1 MAKKLVTDLQ
11 VAGKKVIVRVDF
23 NVPHKGDTI
32 TDDNRIVAAL
42 PTIKYLLEN
51 NAKVILLSHLG
62 KIDYKKS
69 EEEIEAAKKKNNM
82 DIVAKRLQEHLPNN
96 KVIFVNATRGAEL
109 EDAVNNMKEGEV
121 VLMQNTRYEKGESK
135 NDPDLGAYW
144 ASLGDLFVEDAFGS
158 VHRAHASTVGI
169 PTHLPSAAG
178 FLVEK
183 ELKFLGDAVENP
195 VRPFVGIL
203 GGAKVADKL
212 KVINNLLE
220 KCDTL
225 IIGGG
230 MAYTFLKAQGKEIG
244 SSLVDDEKI
253 DYCREMIEKAK
264 ASVQRYES
272 QLDLV
277 KNNREYDTLTK
288 EIEFQNLEIELCTK
302 RISEANVRVE
312 ERAEDLKH
320 AQEQIEDRRQA
331 LEEKKNELDE
341 IMEETRAAEDELK
354 EKAKTLEVKIEPR
367 LLTSFKRIRKN
378 VRNGLG
384 IVYVQRDAC
393 GGCFNKIPPQRQ
405 LDIKMHKKIIVCE
418 YCGRILIDP
427 ELAGVKLDKPA
438 TDDKPKRK
446 RSIRRKSAEED
457 EA

>member
-23 NVPHKGDTI
+23 NVPHKGDQI

-69 EEEIEAAKKKNNM
+69 EEEIEAAKKKNDM
-82 DIVAKRLQEHLPNN
+82 SIVAKKLQEYLPDN

-109 EDAVNNMKEGEV
+109 ENAVNGMKEGEV

-135 NDPDLGAYW
+135 NDEELGKYW

-169 PTHLPSAAG
+169 PSVLPSAAG

-244 SSLVDDEKI
+244 KSLVDDEKL
-253 DYCREMIEKAK
+253 DYCKEM
-264 ASVQRYES
+264 
-272 QLDLV
+272 L
-277 KNNREYDTLTK
+277 
-288 EIEFQNLEIELCTK
+288 
-302 RISEANVRVE
+302 
-312 ERAEDLKH
+312 
-320 AQEQIEDRRQA
+320 
-331 LEEKKNELDE
+331 
-341 IMEETRAAEDELK
+341 
-354 EKAKTLEVKIEPR
+354 EKAKTLGKELLLPIDTVIADSFPDPIDGEIATEVVAVDAIPADKEGLDIGPKTAELFAEKVKAAKTVVWNGPMGVFENPI
-367 LLTSFKRIRKN
+367 LAKGTNEVAKALAETQGTTIIGGGDSAAAIKQLGYADKVSHVSTGGGASLEFLEG
-378 VRNGLG
+378 NGLPG
-384 IVYVQRDAC
+384 V
-393 GGCFNKIPPQRQ
+393 
-405 LDIKMHKKIIVCE
+405 DIINEK
-418 YCGRILIDP
+418 
-427 ELAGVKLDKPA
+427 
-438 TDDKPKRK
+438 
-446 RSIRRKSAEED
+446 
-457 EA
+457 

>member
-264 ASVQRYES
+264 ANGKELLLPCDTVVAASFPDPIDAPIETEVVSSDAIPADKQG
-272 QLDLV
+272 LDIGPATAKLFADKV
-277 KNNREYDTLTK
+277 K
-288 EIEFQNLEIELCTK
+288 
-302 RISEANVRVE
+302 A
-312 ERAEDLKH
+312 
-320 AQEQIEDRRQA
+320 
-331 LEEKKNELDE
+331 
-341 IMEETRAAEDELK
+341 
-354 EKAKTLEVKIEPR
+354 AKTVVWNGPMGVFENPVAKALAECEGTTIIGGGDSAAAIKQLGYADKVSHVSTGGGASLEFLEG
-367 LLTSFKRIRKN
+367 
-378 VRNGLG
+378 NGLPG
-384 IVYVQRDAC
+384 V
-393 GGCFNKIPPQRQ
+393 
-405 LDIKMHKKIIVCE
+405 DIINEK
-418 YCGRILIDP
+418 
-427 ELAGVKLDKPA
+427 
-438 TDDKPKRK
+438 
-446 RSIRRKSAEED
+446 
-457 EA
+457 

>member
-135 NDPDLGAYW
+135 NDPDFGAYW

-264 ASVQRYES
+264 ANGKELLLPCDTVVAASFPDPIDAPIETEVVSSDAIPADKQG
-272 QLDLV
+272 LDIGPATAKLFADKV
-277 KNNREYDTLTK
+277 K
-288 EIEFQNLEIELCTK
+288 
-302 RISEANVRVE
+302 A
-312 ERAEDLKH
+312 
-320 AQEQIEDRRQA
+320 
-331 LEEKKNELDE
+331 
-341 IMEETRAAEDELK
+341 
-354 EKAKTLEVKIEPR
+354 AKTVVWNGPMGVFENPVLAVGTNEVAKALAECEGTTIIGGGDSAAAIKQLGYADKVSHVSTGGGASLEFLEG
-367 LLTSFKRIRKN
+367 
-378 VRNGLG
+378 NGLPG
-384 IVYVQRDAC
+384 V
-393 GGCFNKIPPQRQ
+393 
-405 LDIKMHKKIIVCE
+405 DIINEK
-418 YCGRILIDP
+418 
-427 ELAGVKLDKPA
+427 
-438 TDDKPKRK
+438 
-446 RSIRRKSAEED
+446 
-457 EA
+457 

>member
-212 KVINNLLE
+212 KVIDNLLE

-264 ASVQRYES
+264 ANGKELLLPCDTVVAASFPDPIDAPIETEVVSADAIPADKQG
-272 QLDLV
+272 LDIGPATAKLFADKV
-277 KNNREYDTLTK
+277 K
-288 EIEFQNLEIELCTK
+288 
-302 RISEANVRVE
+302 A
-312 ERAEDLKH
+312 
-320 AQEQIEDRRQA
+320 
-331 LEEKKNELDE
+331 
-341 IMEETRAAEDELK
+341 
-354 EKAKTLEVKIEPR
+354 AKTVVWNGPMGVFENPVLAVGTNEVAKALAECEGTTIIGGGDSAAAIKQLGYADKVSHVSTGGGASLEFLEG
-367 LLTSFKRIRKN
+367 
-378 VRNGLG
+378 NGLPG
-384 IVYVQRDAC
+384 V
-393 GGCFNKIPPQRQ
+393 
-405 LDIKMHKKIIVCE
+405 DIINEK
-418 YCGRILIDP
+418 
-427 ELAGVKLDKPA
+427 
-438 TDDKPKRK
+438 
-446 RSIRRKSAEED
+446 
-457 EA
+457 

>member
-23 NVPHKGDTI
+23 NVPHKGDVI

-42 PTIKYLLEN
+42 PTIRYLLEN

-62 KIDYKKS
+62 KVDYKKS
-69 EEEIEAAKKKNNM
+69 EEEIEAAKKKNDM
-82 DIVAKRLQEHLPNN
+82 VIVAKKLQEYLPDN

-109 EDAVNNMKEGEV
+109 ENAVAEMKEGEV

-135 NDPDLGAYW
+135 NDEELGKYW

-244 SSLVDDEKI
+244 ESLVDDEKL
-253 DYCREMIEKAK
+253 DYCKEMLEKAK
-264 ASVQRYES
+264 ELGKELLLPVDTVVADNFPDPIDGEIATEVVDVDAIPADKQG
-272 QLDLV
+272 LDIGPKTSALFAEKV
-277 KNNREYDTLTK
+277 K
-288 EIEFQNLEIELCTK
+288 
-302 RISEANVRVE
+302 A
-312 ERAEDLKH
+312 
-320 AQEQIEDRRQA
+320 
-331 LEEKKNELDE
+331 
-341 IMEETRAAEDELK
+341 
-354 EKAKTLEVKIEPR
+354 AKTVVWNGPMGVFENPTLAKGTNEVAKALAECDGTTIIGGGDSAAAIKQLGYADKVSHVSTGGGASLEFLEG
-367 LLTSFKRIRKN
+367 
-378 VRNGLG
+378 NGLPG
-384 IVYVQRDAC
+384 V
-393 GGCFNKIPPQRQ
+393 
-405 LDIKMHKKIIVCE
+405 DIINEK
-418 YCGRILIDP
+418 
-427 ELAGVKLDKPA
+427 
-438 TDDKPKRK
+438 
-446 RSIRRKSAEED
+446 
-457 EA
+457 

>member
-135 NDPDLGAYW
+135 NDPELGAYW

-264 ASVQRYES
+264 ANGKELLLPCDTVVAASFPDPIDAPIETEVVSSDAIPADKQG
-272 QLDLV
+272 LDIGPATAKLFADKV
-277 KNNREYDTLTK
+277 K
-288 EIEFQNLEIELCTK
+288 
-302 RISEANVRVE
+302 A
-312 ERAEDLKH
+312 
-320 AQEQIEDRRQA
+320 
-331 LEEKKNELDE
+331 
-341 IMEETRAAEDELK
+341 
-354 EKAKTLEVKIEPR
+354 AKTVVWNGPMGVFENPILAVGTNEVAKALAECEGTTIIGGGDSAAAIKQLGYADKVSHVSTGGGASLEFLEG
-367 LLTSFKRIRKN
+367 
-378 VRNGLG
+378 NGLPG
-384 IVYVQRDAC
+384 V
-393 GGCFNKIPPQRQ
+393 
-405 LDIKMHKKIIVCE
+405 DIINEK
-418 YCGRILIDP
+418 
-427 ELAGVKLDKPA
+427 
-438 TDDKPKRK
+438 
-446 RSIRRKSAEED
+446 
-457 EA
+457 

>member
-11 VAGKKVIVRVDF
+11 VPGKKVIVRVDF
-23 NVPHKGDTI
+23 NVPHKGDVV

-62 KIDYKKS
+62 KVDYKKT
-69 EEEIEAAKKKNNM
+69 EEEIAEAKKKNNM
-82 DIVAKRLQEHLPNN
+82 VIVANKLREHLPGVN
-96 KVIFVNATRGAEL
+96 VIFVDATRGPAL
-109 EDAVNNMKEGEV
+109 EEAINNMKEGEI
-121 VLMQNTRYEKGESK
+121 VLLQNTRYEKGESK
-135 NDPDLGAYW
+135 NDEELGKYW

-212 KVINNLLE
+212 KVIDNLLE

-244 SSLVDDEKI
+244 ESLVDDEKL
-253 DYCREMIEKAK
+253 DYCKDM
-264 ASVQRYES
+264 
-272 QLDLV
+272 L
-277 KNNREYDTLTK
+277 
-288 EIEFQNLEIELCTK
+288 
-302 RISEANVRVE
+302 
-312 ERAEDLKH
+312 
-320 AQEQIEDRRQA
+320 
-331 LEEKKNELDE
+331 
-341 IMEETRAAEDELK
+341 
-354 EKAKTLEVKIEPR
+354 EKAKTLGKELLLPVDTVVADNFPDPIDGPIETEVVDVDHIPADKQGLDIGPETAKLFAEKVKDAKTVVWNGPMGVFENPT
-367 LLTSFKRIRKN
+367 LAKGTNAVAKALAECDGTTIIGGGDSAAAIKQLGFADK
-378 VRNGLG
+378 VSHVSTGGGASLEFLEGNGLPG
-384 IVYVQRDAC
+384 V
-393 GGCFNKIPPQRQ
+393 
-405 LDIKMHKKIIVCE
+405 DI
-418 YCGRILIDP
+418 ID
-427 ELAGVKLDKPA
+427 EK
-438 TDDKPKRK
+438 
-446 RSIRRKSAEED
+446 
-457 EA
+457 

>member
-212 KVINNLLE
+212 KVIDNLLE

-264 ASVQRYES
+264 ANGKELLLPCDTVVAASFPDPIDAPIETEVVSSDAIPADKQG
-272 QLDLV
+272 LDIGPATAKLFADKV
-277 KNNREYDTLTK
+277 K
-288 EIEFQNLEIELCTK
+288 
-302 RISEANVRVE
+302 A
-312 ERAEDLKH
+312 
-320 AQEQIEDRRQA
+320 
-331 LEEKKNELDE
+331 
-341 IMEETRAAEDELK
+341 
-354 EKAKTLEVKIEPR
+354 AKTVVWNGPMGVFENPILAVGTNEVAKALAECEGTTIIGGGDSAAAIKQLGYADKVSHVSTGGGASLEFLEG
-367 LLTSFKRIRKN
+367 
-378 VRNGLG
+378 NGLPG
-384 IVYVQRDAC
+384 V
-393 GGCFNKIPPQRQ
+393 
-405 LDIKMHKKIIVCE
+405 DIINEK
-418 YCGRILIDP
+418 
-427 ELAGVKLDKPA
+427 
-438 TDDKPKRK
+438 
-446 RSIRRKSAEED
+446 
-457 EA
+457 

>member
-23 NVPHKGDTI
+23 NVPHKGDVI

-42 PTIKYLLEN
+42 PTIRYLLEN

-62 KIDYKKS
+62 KVDYKKT
-69 EEEIEAAKKKNNM
+69 EEEIAEAKKKNDM
-82 DIVAKRLQEHLPNN
+82 CIVAKKLQEYLPDN
-96 KVIFVNATRGAEL
+96 KVIFVNATKGAEL
-109 EDAVNNMKEGEV
+109 EDAVNTMKEGEV

-135 NDPDLGAYW
+135 NDEELGKYW

-230 MAYTFLKAQGKEIG
+230 MAYTFLKAQGKEVG
-244 SSLVDDEKI
+244 KSLVDDEKL
-253 DYCREMIEKAK
+253 DYCKEM
-264 ASVQRYES
+264 
-272 QLDLV
+272 L
-277 KNNREYDTLTK
+277 
-288 EIEFQNLEIELCTK
+288 
-302 RISEANVRVE
+302 
-312 ERAEDLKH
+312 
-320 AQEQIEDRRQA
+320 
-331 LEEKKNELDE
+331 
-341 IMEETRAAEDELK
+341 
-354 EKAKTLEVKIEPR
+354 EKAKTLGKELLLPVDTVIADNFPDPIDGPIATEVVDVDHIPADKEGLDIGPKTAELFAEKVKAAKTVVWNGPMGVFENPT
-367 LLTSFKRIRKN
+367 LAAGTNEVAKALAECEGTTIIGGGDSAAAIKQLGFADK
-378 VRNGLG
+378 VSHVSTGGGASLEFLEGNGLPG
-384 IVYVQRDAC
+384 V
-393 GGCFNKIPPQRQ
+393 
-405 LDIKMHKKIIVCE
+405 DIINEK
-418 YCGRILIDP
+418 
-427 ELAGVKLDKPA
+427 
-438 TDDKPKRK
+438 
-446 RSIRRKSAEED
+446 
-457 EA
+457 